1 MGWGKRETRKKAES
15 VRMTGRE
22 IQCSRE
28 PKHVPA
34 EGAPRPSRG
43 YHGPRRLCCAGSR
56 ARPTEKET
64 AYRGRLPSWPPAPL
78 PSPAAEGSSR
88 RSEGDH
94 AALARERGC
103 AEPRDGGRGEKIR
116 KTRGCFR
123 SSRDEGGRPVTR
135 GAARA

>member
-43 YHGPRRLCCAGSR
+43 YHGPRRLCCAGLVR
-56 ARPTEKET
+56 AQPRK
-64 AYRGRLPSWPPAPL
+64 RLPIAAGCPHGRPRLCRRPPLRAVP
-78 PSPAAEGSSR
+78 
-88 RSEGDH
+88 
-94 AALARERGC
+94 
-103 AEPRDGGRGEKIR
+103 GGRREITLR
-116 KTRGCFR
+116 
-123 SSRDEGGRPVTR
+123 
-135 GAARA
+135 